1 VTLVLKLR
9 IASAIV
15 LIPLVLGSVYVG
27 GLAFF
32 VVLTVAMLM
41 AGWEFFGMAQH
52 AGYRPMTWLGMV
64 AIALF
69 LLDGFAHTE
78 PSLKTIFGTE
88 SWLQPVVAWMLVGTL
103 AIGVF
108 RHSDGWL
115 VGWALTLAGALY
127 IGWTGSYAILMRALP
142 SNGLEWTALSLVA
155 VWATD
160 IGAFAVGTRFG
171 RHGFFTKISPKKT
184 WEGAIGGWVCA
195 VLSVLIL
202 GEFLS
207 VPIIHRILFG
217 FGLAIA
223 ATLGDLAES
232 LLKRQTG
239 VKDSGNIVPGHGGLL
254 DRVDSLL
261 FGAVFAY
268 YYLVWILRV

>member
-1 VTLVLKLR
+1 MLKLR

-32 VVLTVAMLM
+32 AVLAVALLM

-52 AGYRPMTWLGMV
+52 AGYRPMTWVGL
-64 AIALF
+64 AIIALF

-78 PSLKTIFGTE
+78 PSLMAVFGQE
-88 SWLQPVVAWMLVGTL
+88 SWLQPIVTWVLVGTL
-103 AIGVF
+103 VIGVF
-108 RHSDGWL
+108 RHGEGWL
-115 VGWALTLAGALY
+115 VGWALTLGGAFY
-127 IGWTGSYAILMRALP
+127 IGWTGWYAILMRALP
-142 SNGLEWTALSLVA
+142 PNGLAWTALSLVA
-155 VWATD
+155 AWATD
-160 IGAFAVGTRFG
+160 MGAYVIGTRFG
-171 RHGFFTKISPKKT
+171 KHGFFTKISPKKT

-195 VLSVLIL
+195 VIVVLVL

-217 FGLAIA
+217 FGLAVA

-232 LLKRQTG
+232 LMKRQTG
-239 VKDSGNIVPGHGGLL
+239 VKDSGNIVPGHGGML
-254 DRVDSLL
+254 DRIDSLL
-261 FGAVFAY
+261 FAAVFAY